1 MNIPLNI
8 DWQQILLHLLNFA
21 ILAGGLYLLLFKP
34 VKAFMEKRESY
45 YQNMDSEAKQK
56 LQDAEALKDSY
67 TRQLDSAAQEIA
79 QKKADAQKA
88 IEASRSEQLKAAKDE
103 ADRILQAARA
113 NTEREHDKMLRDA
126 QKEMA
131 DLAVIAAEKLL
142 LKGEGSPYEQFL
154 NAANAGKRG
163 EPDA

>member
-21 ILAGGLYLLLFKP
+21 MLAGGLYLLLFKP

-131 DLAVIAAEKLL
+131 DLAVTAAEKLL

>member
-67 TRQLDSAAQEIA
+67 TRQLDSAAPEIA

-131 DLAVIAAEKLL
+131 DLAVTAAEKLL

-163 EPDA
+163 ELDA

>member
-34 VKAFMEKRESY
+34 VKSFMEKRESY

-67 TRQLDSAAQEIA
+67 TRQLDSAAKEIA

-131 DLAVIAAEKLL
+131 DLAVTAAEKLL

>member
-34 VKAFMEKRESY
+34 VKAFMAKRESY
-45 YQNMDSEAKQK
+45 YQNMDNEAKQK
-56 LQDAEALKDSY
+56 LQEAETLKVNY
-67 TRQLDSAAQEIA
+67 AQQLDGAAQEIA

-88 IEASRSEQLKAAKDE
+88 IEASRSEQLKMAKDE
-103 ADRILQAARA
+103 ADRILESARA
-113 NTEREHDKMLRDA
+113 NSEREHDKMLRDA
-126 QKEMA
+126 QKEIS
-131 DLAVIAAEKLL
+131 DLAITAAEKLL

-154 NAANAGKRG
+154 NAANAEKWG

>member
-21 ILAGGLYLLLFKP
+21 ILSGGLYLLLFKP

-131 DLAVIAAEKLL
+131 DLAVTAAEKLL

>member
-131 DLAVIAAEKLL
+131 DLAVTAAEKLL

>member
-131 DLAVIAAEKLL
+131 DLAVTAAEKLL
-142 LKGEGSPYEQFL
+142 QKGEGSPYEQFL

>member
-103 ADRILQAARA
+103 PDRILQAARA

-131 DLAVIAAEKLL
+131 DLAVTAAEKLL

>member
-131 DLAVIAAEKLL
+131 DLAVTAAEKLL

-163 EPDA
+163 ELDA

>member
-113 NTEREHDKMLRDA
+113 NTERDHDKMLRDA

-131 DLAVIAAEKLL
+131 DLAVTAAEKLL

>member
-131 DLAVIAAEKLL
+131 DLAVTAAEKLL

-163 EPDA
+163 

>member
-1 MNIPLNI
+1 MTIPLNI

-131 DLAVIAAEKLL
+131 DLAVTAAEKLL

>member
-113 NTEREHDKMLRDA
+113 NTEREHDKMLSDA

-131 DLAVIAAEKLL
+131 DLAVTAAEKLL

>member
-131 DLAVIAAEKLL
+131 NLAVTAAEKLL

>member
-131 DLAVIAAEKLL
+131 DLAVTAAEKPL

>member
-88 IEASRSEQLKAAKDE
+88 NEARRREPG
-103 ADRILQAARA
+103 RIPSGNMTRCSATPRRKWP
-113 NTEREHDKMLRDA
+113 TWPSPR
-126 QKEMA
+126 QK
-131 DLAVIAAEKLL
+131 
-142 LKGEGSPYEQFL
+142 SCC
-154 NAANAGKRG
+154 
-163 EPDA
+163 

>member
-88 IEASRSEQLKAAKDE
+88 IEATRSEQLKAAKDE

-131 DLAVIAAEKLL
+131 DLAVTAAEKLL

>member
-79 QKKADAQKA
+79 QKKADAQNA

-131 DLAVIAAEKLL
+131 DLAVTAAEKLL

>member
-126 QKEMA
+126 QKEIA
-131 DLAVIAAEKLL
+131 DLAVTAAEKLL

>member
-113 NTEREHDKMLRDA
+113 NTEREHEKILRDA

-131 DLAVIAAEKLL
+131 DLAVTAAEKLL

>member
-131 DLAVIAAEKLL
+131 DLARAVADRR
-142 LKGEGSPYEQFL
+142 S
-154 NAANAGKRG
+154 
-163 EPDA
+163 

>member
-79 QKKADAQKA
+79 QKKADAQRA
-88 IEASRSEQLKAAKDE
+88 IEGSRSEQLRAAKDE

-131 DLAVIAAEKLL
+131 DLAVTAAEKLL
-142 LKGEGSPYEQFL
+142 LKGEGSPDEQFV

>member
-21 ILAGGLYLLLFKP
+21 ILAGGLYLPLFKP

-131 DLAVIAAEKLL
+131 DLAVTAAEKLL

>member
-131 DLAVIAAEKLL
+131 DLAVTAAEKLL

-154 NAANAGKRG
+154 NAANAGRRG
-163 EPDA
+163 EPDE

>member
-131 DLAVIAAEKLL
+131 DLAVTAAEKLL

-163 EPDA
+163 EPGA

>member
-56 LQDAEALKDSY
+56 LQDAQSLKDSY
-67 TRQLDSAAQEIA
+67 ARQLDGAAQEIA

-88 IEASRSEQLKAAKDE
+88 IELSRTEQLKAAKDE
-103 ADRILQAARA
+103 ADRILQTARQ

-131 DLAVIAAEKLL
+131 DLAVTAAEKLL

-154 NAANAGKRG
+154 NAANQDKRG

>member
-1 MNIPLNI
+1 MNIPLTL

-131 DLAVIAAEKLL
+131 DLAVTAAEKLL

>member
-1 MNIPLNI
+1 M
-8 DWQQILLHLLNFA
+8 
-21 ILAGGLYLLLFKP
+21 
-34 VKAFMEKRESY
+34 
-45 YQNMDSEAKQK
+45 
-56 LQDAEALKDSY
+56 KDSY

-131 DLAVIAAEKLL
+131 DLAVTAAEKLL

>member
-88 IEASRSEQLKAAKDE
+88 IEVSRSEQLKAAKDE

-131 DLAVIAAEKLL
+131 DLAVTAAEKLL

>member
-8 DWQQILLHLLNFA
+8 DWQQILLHLFA

-131 DLAVIAAEKLL
+131 DLAVTAAEKLL

>member
-88 IEASRSEQLKAAKDE
+88 IEACRSEQLKAAKDE

-131 DLAVIAAEKLL
+131 DLAVTAAEKLL

>member
-21 ILAGGLYLLLFKP
+21 ILAGGLYHLLFKP

-88 IEASRSEQLKAAKDE
+88 IEASRNEQLKAAKDE

-131 DLAVIAAEKLL
+131 DLAVTAAEKLL

>member
-113 NTEREHDKMLRDA
+113 NTEREHDKMLRVA

-131 DLAVIAAEKLL
+131 DLAVTAAEKLL

>member
-131 DLAVIAAEKLL
+131 DLAVTAAEKLL
-142 LKGEGSPYEQFL
+142 LKGEGSPYAFF
-154 NAANAGKRG
+154 
-163 EPDA
+163 